1 MKHLEARDL
10 LNAYLTSYKHANYQ
24 LLPRFVASEFN
35 VELPLDLAWRGDYGR
50 LDFLQSCYDFTG
62 RHVMDI
68 GANAGLFAL
77 SIAQASP
84 TADVI
89 ALEKHPDFCAFMELV
104 RNGWQLENLTI
115 LPEAYSLPELQA
127 LPEVDDLLFFNV
139 IHHAGVEFDQGSCP
153 SKSALVTY
161 WAEFLE
167 KVRAS
172 RIFFQ
177 MGYNWGGDKSEPI
190 FEGQSLSRMVD
201 FVCAGAAQSGWRV
214 SAIIIVTDCEQR
226 TLAEVALSDIA
237 RWDDIYRAW
246 MAERRLSE
254 FYRRPLFVLEKK

>member
-10 LNAYLTSYKHANYQ
+10 LNAYLTNYKHANYQ

-50 LDFLQSCYDFTG
+50 LDFLLSHYDFTG
-62 RHVMDI
+62 RSVMDI
-68 GANAGLFAL
+68 GANTGLFAL
-77 SIAQASP
+77 SIAQAGSA
-84 TADVI
+84 TEII
-89 ALEKHPDFCAFMELV
+89 ALEKHPDFCAFMGLV

-127 LPEVDDLLFFNV
+127 LPQVDDLLFFNV
-139 IHHAGVEFDQGSCP
+139 LHHAGVEFDQPTCP
-153 SKSALVTY
+153 SKSALATY
-161 WAEFLE
+161 WAKFLE

-177 MGYNWGGDKSEPI
+177 MGYNWGGDKSQPI
-190 FEGQSLSRMVD
+190 FDGQSLSRMVD
-201 FVCAGAAQSGWRV
+201 FVSCGAVQAGWQVAS
-214 SAIIIVTDCEQR
+214 IILVVDCERR
-226 TLAEVALSDIA
+226 TLAEVAFDEIPH
-237 RWDDIYRAW
+237 WDEVYRSW
-246 MAERRLSE
+246 MTERCLSE